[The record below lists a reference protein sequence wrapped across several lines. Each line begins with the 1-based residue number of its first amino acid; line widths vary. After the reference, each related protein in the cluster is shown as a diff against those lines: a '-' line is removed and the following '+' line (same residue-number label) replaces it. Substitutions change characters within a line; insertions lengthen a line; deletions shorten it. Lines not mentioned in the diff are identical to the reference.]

1 MFALASAGVVLRK
14 ALIFCLLAGVFAA
27 PASAAQRVLMPGV
40 TYEKRLQFTRFGPE
54 ALHIITAPKPAGGLY
69 GLKPVLSNGAV
80 LGRERVTSMERRAQA
95 SATVAGVNGDLFTW
109 ADGIPS
115 SGLIQDGVLRTT
127 PHPRRSMLGIS
138 AAGNLRV
145 DRISLLGTWQ
155 GSGPRRPIHL
165 VNRPPGP
172 NGTTLY
178 TPSYGGTT
186 PTGSGVFEAV
196 LSPFPSA
203 APNADLVGFVSEN
216 RRGGTPIPPGG
227 AVLAARG
234 SQAQRLAVEAT
245 TGEMV
250 TVRLVLRPD
259 WRDVPDALGGG
270 PELIRNG
277 RPIFRPNEDFGSY
290 HLNRRHPRTAV
301 GQKADGR
308 IMMVV
313 VDGRRPG
320 YSAGMT
326 NFELAQTMMRLGV
339 VTASALD
346 AGGSSTMAFDGE
358 LLNRPSDRTGE
369 RMVSEALLVMYYGV
383 YAPETEPPF
392 SPNGDGAG
400 DRQRVEYKLVKPSTV
415 TATLTG
421 PDGAARTVDSGE
433 RRPGLYKFSF
443 AGGRSSRGTQ
453 QAEPEGRYRWTITA
467 VDSEGRRSTAERSFA
482 LNNTLG
488 FITVRPSRVIVRKR
502 RGGRLLIGFT
512 LTRPARISVTIA
524 SKTGQLLRVVR
535 NASAPAGKVEVLWDG
550 RYPNKKPVYA
560 GTYVARVVATNSI
573 GRAELAR
580 QFRVRRA
587 G

>member
-1 MFALASAGVVLRK
+1 MLRK
-14 ALIFCLLAGVFAA
+14 AVIFCLLAGVFPLPADAA
-27 PASAAQRVLMPGV
+27 REVLLPGV
-40 TYEKRLQFTRFGPE
+40 TYEKTLQFTRFGPQ
-54 ALHIITAPKPAGGLY
+54 AMHVITAPKPAGGLY
-69 GLKPVLSNGAV
+69 ALKPVLSNGSAI
-80 LGRERVTSMERRAQA
+80 GRERVTSMQRRAAA

-127 PHPRRSMLGIS
+127 PHPRRSMLGIDT
-138 AAGNLRV
+138 AGNIRV
-145 DRISLLGTWQ
+145 DRIALLGTWQ
-155 GSGPRRPIHL
+155 GTGPRRPIHL
-165 VNRPPGP
+165 VNRPPGN

-178 TPSYGGTT
+178 TPSYGPTT
-186 PTGSGVFEAV
+186 PPSPGVWEAV
-196 LSPFPSA
+196 LSPFPSTT
-203 APNADLVGFVSEN
+203 PNADLVGFVSEN

-234 SQAQRLAVEAT
+234 SQGQRLAAEALASD
-245 TGEMV
+245 ML

-259 WRDVPDALGGG
+259 WRDVPEALGGG

-277 RPIFRPNEDFGSY
+277 RPIFRPTEDFGTY

-308 IMMVV
+308 IVMLV

-326 NFELAQTMMRLGV
+326 NFELAQAMMRLGV
-339 VTASALD
+339 VRASALD
-346 AGGSSTMAFDGE
+346 AGGSSTMAFDGQ
-358 LLNRPSDRTGE
+358 LLNRPSDSGGE
-369 RMVSEALLVMYYGV
+369 RLVSEALLLMYYGV
-383 YAPETEPPF
+383 HAPQTEPSF

-400 DRQRVEYKLVKPSTV
+400 DRQRLEYKIVRPSTV

-421 PDGAARTVDSGE
+421 PDGVARTIDSGQ
-433 RRPGLYKFSF
+433 RSPGIYRFAF
-443 AGGRSSRGTQ
+443 AGQRNRSGA
-453 QAEPEGRYRWTITA
+453 QAEPEGRYRWSITA
-467 VDSEGRRSTAERSFA
+467 VDNEGRQSTAARAFL

-488 FITVRPSRVIVRKR
+488 FISVQPTRMVVRRQ

-512 LTRPARISVTIA
+512 LTRPARVSVMVT

-535 NASAPAGKVEVLWDG
+535 NFNAQAGRFVVTWNGKNPTG
-550 RYPNKKPVYA
+550 KPFFS
-560 GTYVARVVATNSI
+560 GTYVAKVVAINSV

-580 QFRVRRA
+580 AFQVRRR
-587 G
+587 